1 MRRYLYP
8 HIHRLSLLPRE
19 DFDVVVVGSGVAGL
33 YAALHLSPSDRV
45 AILTKTELKDSN
57 SWQAQGGIAAVL
69 TEEDRFE
76 LHIEDTLTAG
86 AGLCDP
92 EAVKVLVEEG
102 PENIHTLEDWNVPFD
117 YNESG
122 RLILGRE
129 GGHRLRRIAHCDG
142 DATGRETTKRL
153 GEIVS
158 SRANIHPYF
167 RHAMVDVVT
176 DEKGVCGV
184 VVYDEENRSWRYFA
198 SPNVIIATGGI
209 GQLYTHT
216 TNPRGAVGDGMASAF
231 RAGAKPK
238 HMEMVQFHPTTL
250 MAGEMEG
257 RLFLIS
263 EAVRGEGAI
272 LRNGRGE
279 SFMQGK
285 HPMADLAPRDIVTR
299 NILKE
304 LRRTGEDRAYLD
316 CSNMTGDFF
325 RHRFPNISAQCE
337 KLGLELTRDFIPIHP
352 AQHYFMGGIET
363 DLNGETCVPGLFAC
377 GEVSCTG
384 VHGANRLAS
393 NSMLECLVFGRRC
406 ARAID
411 QNKRRFVPETPQVEK
426 PSEGLQIPQEEVR
439 ADRLKLRKALS
450 HAFGPVRRT
459 GEMQYGLQKIQT
471 LAEKYNR
478 ISCDQPA
485 TVELCNMT
493 VVALEIAKAAMART
507 ESQGAHYIENE
518 KGEAQ

>member
-1 MRRYLYP
+1 MRRFLYP
-8 HIHRLSLLPRE
+8 EPHRLNELQRE
-19 DFDVVVVGSGVAGL
+19 EFDVVVIGSGVAGL
-33 YAALHLSPSDRV
+33 YAALNLDPDKKV
-45 AILTKTELKDSN
+45 AILTKNELKDSN

-69 TEEDRFE
+69 TEEDCFQ
-76 LHIEDTLTAG
+76 LHFEDTVTAG
-86 AGLCDP
+86 AGLCKE
-92 EAVKVLVEEG
+92 EAVRVLVEEG
-102 PENIHTLEDWNVPFD
+102 PENIHTLEEWEVPFD

-153 GEIVS
+153 GEIILTKP
-158 SRANIHPYF
+158 NIHPYF
-167 RHAMVDVVT
+167 RHFMTDIIT
-176 DEKGVCGV
+176 DESGVCGV
-184 VVYDEENRSWRYFA
+184 VVYDENERRWSYFA
-198 SPNVIIATGGI
+198 CPHVILATGGI

-231 RAGAKPK
+231 RAGAKPQN
-238 HMEMVQFHPTTL
+238 MEMVQFHPTTL
-250 MAGEMEG
+250 IAGEMEG

-279 SFMQGK
+279 AFMKGK

-316 CSNMTGDFF
+316 CSNMTHDFF
-325 RHRFPNISAQCE
+325 FRRFPNISAQCQ
-337 KLGLELTRDFIPIHP
+337 KLGIELTEDYIPIHP
-352 AQHYFMGGIET
+352 AQHYFMGGVAT
-363 DLNGETCVPGLFAC
+363 DLDGQTSVPGLFAC

-406 ARAID
+406 ARSINAS
-411 QNKRRFVPETPQVEK
+411 RRKSPI
-426 PSEGLQIPQEEVR
+426 GIPQIESPKAPLSLSQEEIR
-439 ADRLKLRKALS
+439 QDRLKLRKALS
-450 HAFGPVRRT
+450 HAFGPVRRMD
-459 GEMQYGLQKIQT
+459 EMQYGLQKLQT
-471 LAEKYNR
+471 LADKY
-478 ISCDQPA
+478 DQVLCKDSA
-485 TVELCNMT
+485 ALELCNMT
-493 VVALEIAKAAMART
+493 VVALEIAKAAVARK
-507 ESQGAHYIENE
+507 ESVGAHYIEE
-518 KGEAQ
+518 

>member
-8 HIHRLSLLPRE
+8 NIREIASLDRRE
-19 DFDVVVVGSGVAGL
+19 FDVVIVGSGVAGL
-33 YAALHLSPSDRV
+33 YAALNLAPSNRV
-45 AILTKTELKDSN
+45 AVLTKTDLKTSN

-69 TEEDRFE
+69 TQEDRFE
-76 LHIEDTLTAG
+76 LHIEDTITAG
-86 AGLCDP
+86 AGLCKE
-92 EAVKVLVEEG
+92 EAVRVLVEEG
-102 PENIHTLEDWNVPFD
+102 PENIHTLEEWEVPFD

-122 RLILGRE
+122 TLILGRE

-153 GEIVS
+153 GQIMTERS
-158 SRANIHPYF
+158 NIFPFF
-167 RHAMVDVVT
+167 RHCMIDLVT
-176 DEKGVCGV
+176 DESGVCGV
-184 VVYDEENRSWRYFA
+184 VVYDEDQRKWSFFQT
-198 SPNVIIATGGI
+198 PNVILATGGI

-216 TNPRGAVGDGMASAF
+216 TNPRGAIGDGMACAF
-231 RAGAKPK
+231 RAGAVPEN
-238 HMEMVQFHPTTL
+238 MEMVQFHPTTL

-299 NILKE
+299 SILKE

-316 CSNMTGDFF
+316 CSNMTSEFF
-325 RHRFPNISAQCE
+325 SGRFPNIWAQCRR
-337 KLGLELTRDFIPIHP
+337 LGIELTRDFIPIHP
-352 AQHYFMGGIET
+352 AQHYFMGGIKT
-363 DLNGETCVPGLFAC
+363 DLTGETGVPGLYAC

-406 ARAID
+406 AGSIDASDRKSCSLPTSFPEENAPLVLSPEEIRRDRA
-411 QNKRRFVPETPQVEK
+411 
-426 PSEGLQIPQEEVR
+426 S
-439 ADRLKLRKALS
+439 LRKALS

-459 GEMQYGLQKIQT
+459 GEMQYGAAT
-471 LAEKYNR
+471 LEALKNKYESV
-478 ISCDQPA
+478 SCRDLA
-485 TVELCNMT
+485 AVEMCNMT
-493 VVALEIAKAAMART
+493 VVALEIAKAAFARKI
-507 ESQGAHYIENE
+507 SQGAHYIEDE
-518 KGEAQ
+518 KER